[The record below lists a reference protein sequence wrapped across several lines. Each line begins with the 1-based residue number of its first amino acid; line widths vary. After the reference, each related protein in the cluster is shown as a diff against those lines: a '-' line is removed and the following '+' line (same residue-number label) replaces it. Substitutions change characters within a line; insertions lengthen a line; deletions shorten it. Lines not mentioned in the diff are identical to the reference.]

1 MERDDD
7 ASVNVKQSPAE
18 PVEGTDMLSHM
29 QITRAAAQTHRVDL
43 HRYATFSCRCTQLM
57 RRLTTAV
64 RDWAGR

>member
-1 MERDDD
+1 
-7 ASVNVKQSPAE
+7 
-18 PVEGTDMLSHM
+18 M